1 MTIEKAKVL
10 VKDPVYFGMLMLKDQ
25 NTEADGLVSGAVHST
40 ADTLRPA
47 LQSGRNKTCI
57 SIFCNGSSKL

>member
-47 LQSGRNKTCI
+47 LQILKTAE
-57 SIFCNGSSKL
+57 GTKLVSAFL